1 MKFLCDVHISYKIVR
16 HLISLS
22 FEAIHV
28 NDILNNWFTS
38 DKDIC
43 KYADEHNMIV
53 ITKDYD
59 FRASYYLKNT
69 PKKLIKINLGNIA
82 NNELVDIFS
91 DNINAIKKLNEKN
104 SFIIEI
110 DKEITTYV
118 KEE

>member
-28 NDILNNWFTS
+28 NDILNKWFTY
-38 DKDIC
+38 DRDIC

-59 FRASYYLKNT
+59 FRASYYLRNT
-69 PKKLIKINLGNIA
+69 LKKLIKINLGNIA
-82 NNELVDIFS
+82 NNELVEIFT
-91 DNINAIKKLNEKN
+91 DNISAIKKLDEKK
-104 SFIIEI
+104 SFIVEI
-110 DKEITTYV
+110 DKDITTYV